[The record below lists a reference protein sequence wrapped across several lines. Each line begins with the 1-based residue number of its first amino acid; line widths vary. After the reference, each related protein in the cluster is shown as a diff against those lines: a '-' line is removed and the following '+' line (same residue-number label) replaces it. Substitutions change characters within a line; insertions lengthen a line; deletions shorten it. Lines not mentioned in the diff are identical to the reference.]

1 MEFKQIIPTLVPNE
15 SIQGQ
20 DKKFMYKIYRYPLD
34 LGSTN
39 FNHYIVFHINT
50 QAKTQYKSQA
60 TGNATSYAKDR
71 QVVRN
76 ITGSSDLAAA
86 LGIGVSALTATF
98 SSVLEAIKLNSLIG
112 RADAAYDKNV
122 PESVKQYADEGIAIT
137 KAAGQELAGGLGTLA
152 RNVSDINFVRTVQQ
166 TTDTIALY
174 MPDTLNFQYQQS
186 YDSNVSPGNSPL
198 AALAAGGASLA
209 DTINRTKNASLTDKT
224 RAIVRNLSPFI
235 ANYALKQLGDFGR
248 VLFAA
253 GTGVAQ
259 NPMLEVLYSS
269 PSLRSFR
276 FDFMFW
282 PKSQEEAVKV
292 QEILELFRFHQA
304 PEILP
309 NSGGFFLVPPSE
321 FDIKFYYAGKENPNI
336 PRISTCVLEN
346 IDIDYAPNG
355 FSAFEVVGNDTPS
368 VGGTGMPVG
377 IRLSLQFKETIVLTK
392 AFFRPGQ
399 SYYEQVKDQYG
410 I

>member
-1 MEFKQIIPTLVPNE
+1 MDIQVNIPTLVPNE
-15 SIQGQ
+15 PIQGQ
-20 DKKFMYKIYRYPLD
+20 DKKFSYKIYRYPLD
-34 LGSTN
+34 LGSTGS
-39 FNHYIVFHINT
+39 NHYIVFHINQ
-50 QAKTQYKSQA
+50 QAKTKYKSQT

-71 QVVRN
+71 QQIRN
-76 ITGSSDLAAA
+76 LTGSSDIAAA
-86 LGIGVSALTATF
+86 LNLGVSALTATF
-98 SSVLEAIKLNSLIG
+98 SSIVEKLKVDSMLGSAGAMI
-112 RADAAYDKNV
+112 DKNT
-122 PESVKQYADEGIAIT
+122 PEGVKQFAADYVNPGAS
-137 KAAGQELAGGLGTLA
+137 ELGSAVGTLA
-152 RNVSDINFVRTVQQ
+152 KNVSDINFVRTVEQ
-166 TTDTIALY
+166 TTETIALY
-174 MPDTLNFQYQQS
+174 MPDTLNFQYNQQ
-186 YDSNVSPGNSPL
+186 YDTATPGGSQL

-209 DTINRTKNASLTDKT
+209 DTINKTKGMATADRT
-224 RAIVRNLSPFI
+224 RAVVRNLSPFI

-269 PSLRSFR
+269 PQLRSFR

-282 PKSQEEAVKV
+282 PKSQDEAKQA
-292 QEILELFRFHQA
+292 QEIIDLFRFHQA

-321 FDIKFYYAGKENPNI
+321 FDIKFYYSGKENPNI

-355 FSAFEVVGNDTPS
+355 FSAYEVVGNDQPTI
-368 VGGTGMPVG
+368 GGTGMPVG
-377 IRLSLQFKETIVLTK
+377 IRMSLQFKETIVLTK
-392 AFFRPGQ
+392 AFFRPNE
-399 SYYEQVKDQYG
+399 SYAEFVRNQG

>member
-1 MEFKQIIPTLVPNE
+1 MDIQVNIPTLVPNE
-15 SIQGQ
+15 AIQGQ
-20 DKKFMYKIYRYPLD
+20 DKKFSYKIYRYPLD
-34 LGSTN
+34 LGSTSL
-39 FNHYIVFHINT
+39 NHYIVFHINT
-50 QAKTQYKSQA
+50 QAKTQYKAQA
-60 TGNATSYAKDR
+60 TGNATSYVKDR
-71 QVVRN
+71 QAIRN
-76 ITGSSDLAAA
+76 IAGSSDLAAA
-86 LGIGVSALTATF
+86 LNIGVGALTATMA
-98 SSVLEAIKLNSLIG
+98 SVLERIRIDELVG
-112 RADAAYDKNV
+112 RADSAYDKNV
-122 PESVKQYADEGIAIT
+122 PESVKQYAEDGITVA
-137 KAAGQELAGGLGTLA
+137 KAAGLEAASGIGALAK
-152 RNVSDINFVRTVQQ
+152 NVSDINFVRTVQQ
-166 TTDTIALY
+166 TTETIALY
-174 MPDTLNFQYQQS
+174 MPDTLNFQYNQT

-269 PSLRSFR
+269 PNLRSFR

-282 PKSQEEAVKV
+282 PKSQEEAKKA
-292 QEILELFRFHQA
+292 QEIIDLFRFHQA
-304 PEILP
+304 PEVLP
-309 NSGGFFLVPPSE
+309 NSGGFFLIPPSE

-346 IDIDYAPNG
+346 LDIDYAPNG
-355 FSAFEVVGNDTPS
+355 FSAFEVVGNDTPTI
-368 VGGTGMPVG
+368 GGTGMPVG
-377 IRLSLQFKETIVLTK
+377 IRMSLQFKETIIVTK
-392 AFFRPGQ
+392 AFLRPGQ
-399 SYYEQVKDQYG
+399 AYIEKVQDQYG